1 MFGQND
7 KLNLSIQLSKPKGGS
22 AGSSTGSADN
32 IVDSVECSSIRGG
45 LDLFNSYISR
55 RLTLSHCKVLVI
67 SEELASKGIS
77 EYIYTLLNDVEMSVQ
92 ASVIISKSPAHEF
105 LASSEPVLEDL
116 ASKYYEIAINSN
128 EYTGFTQNVTLI
140 KFFSDY
146 VDTFKEPVA
155 ILGGV
160 NLGTSNQATTPDAT
174 SSGSVQNANS
184 VNSQNS
190 TQSQSQVSLNSSS
203 QNYAQN
209 SSNDS
214 SQSNNPSVPSGSATA
229 SFANK
234 DNSYTAGS
242 TPVDSKPNIENMGL
256 AVFKGDRLVG
266 EMTGI
271 ESIFHLIVSSNLK
284 SCNISIPNPLG
295 DSSTL
300 DINLKLGKS
309 TKNDVEFVNGSPLV
323 TCKINVNIQIVSTT
337 EKSSSGSSS
346 YYTPENSKLIE
357 ETCND
362 FLKKNIL
369 EYLYKTSKNYK
380 SDIDGFGKH
389 AVKYFTTMQ
398 EWNDYDW
405 LDNYENSIFDV
416 EVDSTLKSGY
426 TFL

>member
-22 AGSSTGSADN
+22 GGSSTGSAEN
-32 IVDSVECSSIRGG
+32 IIDSVECSSIRGG

-77 EYIYTLLNDVEMSVQ
+77 EYIYTLLNDVEMNVQ

-140 KFFSDY
+140 RFFSDY

-160 NLGTSNQATTPDAT
+160 NQGTSNQATSSDAT
-174 SSGSVQNANS
+174 S
-184 VNSQNS
+184 
-190 TQSQSQVSLNSSS
+190 
-203 QNYAQN
+203 
-209 SSNDS
+209 
-214 SQSNNPSVPSGSATA
+214 SATA

-234 DNSYTAGS
+234 DNSYTAGN

-323 TCKINVNIQIVSTT
+323 TCKINVNIEIVSTT
-337 EKSSSGSSS
+337 EKSSSGNSS
-346 YYTPENSKLIE
+346 YYTSENSKLIE

-369 EYLYKTSKNYK
+369 EYLYKTSKDYK
-380 SDIDGFGKH
+380 SDIDSFGKH
-389 AVKYFTTMQ
+389 AVKYFPTMQ

>member
-1 MFGQND
+1 MWSHSVLMFGQND

-22 AGSSTGSADN
+22 GGSSTGSAEN

-140 KFFSDY
+140 RFFSDY

-160 NLGTSNQATTPDAT
+160 NQGTSNQATSSDAT
-174 SSGSVQNANS
+174 S
-184 VNSQNS
+184 
-190 TQSQSQVSLNSSS
+190 
-203 QNYAQN
+203 
-209 SSNDS
+209 
-214 SQSNNPSVPSGSATA
+214 SATA

-234 DNSYTAGS
+234 DSSYTAGN
-242 TPVDSKPNIENMGL
+242 TPVDSKPNIENTGL

-300 DINLKLGKS
+300 DINLKLGRN

-346 YYTPENSKLIE
+346 YYTSENSKLIE

-369 EYLYKTSKNYK
+369 EYLYKTSKDYK

-389 AVKYFTTMQ
+389 AVKYFSTMQ

>member
-22 AGSSTGSADN
+22 GGSSTGSSEN

-155 ILGGV
+155 ILGEV
-160 NLGTSNQATTPDAT
+160 NQGTSNQATSPDAT
-174 SSGSVQNANS
+174 SF
-184 VNSQNS
+184 
-190 TQSQSQVSLNSSS
+190 
-203 QNYAQN
+203 
-209 SSNDS
+209 
-214 SQSNNPSVPSGSATA
+214 ATT

-234 DNSYTAGS
+234 DGSYTAGN

-256 AVFKGDRLVG
+256 SVFKGDRLVG

-300 DINLKLGKS
+300 DINLKLGRN

-346 YYTPENSKLIE
+346 YYTSENSKLIE

-369 EYLYKTSKNYK
+369 EYLYKTSKDYK

-389 AVKYFTTMQ
+389 AVKYFPTMQ

>member
-22 AGSSTGSADN
+22 AGSSTGSAEN
-32 IVDSVECSSIRGG
+32 IVNSVECSSIRGG

-77 EYIYTLLNDVEMSVQ
+77 ECIYTLLNDVEMSVQ

-116 ASKYYEIAINSN
+116 SSKYYEIAINSN

-140 KFFSDY
+140 KCVSDY

-160 NLGTSNQATTPDAT
+160 NQGT
-174 SSGSVQNANS
+174 
-184 VNSQNS
+184 
-190 TQSQSQVSLNSSS
+190 L

-209 SSNDS
+209 SSSGS
-214 SQSNNPSVPSGSATA
+214 SQSKNPSVPSGSATA

-271 ESIFHLIVSSNLK
+271 ESIFHLVVSSNLK
-284 SCNISIPNPLG
+284 SCNISIPNPLE

-346 YYTPENSKLIE
+346 YYTSENSKLIE
-357 ETCND
+357 ETCSD
-362 FLKKNIL
+362 FLKRNIL

-380 SDIDGFGKH
+380 SDIDGFGKY
-389 AVKYFTTMQ
+389 AVKYFPTMQ

>member
-22 AGSSTGSADN
+22 AGSSTGSAEN
-32 IVDSVECSSIRGG
+32 IVNSVECSSIRGG

-77 EYIYTLLNDVEMSVQ
+77 ECIYTLLNDVEMSVQ

-116 ASKYYEIAINSN
+116 SSKYYEIAINSN

-160 NLGTSNQATTPDAT
+160 NQGT
-174 SSGSVQNANS
+174 
-184 VNSQNS
+184 
-190 TQSQSQVSLNSSS
+190 L

-209 SSNDS
+209 SSSGS
-214 SQSNNPSVPSGSATA
+214 SQSKNSSVPSGSATA

-271 ESIFHLIVSSNLK
+271 ESIFHLVVSSNLK
-284 SCNISIPNPLG
+284 SCNISIPNPLE

-346 YYTPENSKLIE
+346 YYTSENSKLIE
-357 ETCND
+357 ETCSD
-362 FLKKNIL
+362 FLKRNIL

-380 SDIDGFGKH
+380 SDIDGFGKY
-389 AVKYFTTMQ
+389 AVKYFPTMQ